1 MSEGTSACHG
11 PLRVEGDWKI
21 APPSRLGHPPPSRRH
36 PSLWLVSGRR
46 IAHARRVIP
55 NVLAERYASP
65 AVQSI
70 WSAEGRIV
78 LEREFWIAVLKAQRD
93 LGLAVSAEAIAAYE
107 RVKGQVDTAAIMAR
121 EKVTRHDV
129 KARIEE
135 FNELAG
141 HEQVH
146 KGLTSRDLTENVEQ
160 LQVYRSLQ
168 VIRDKTVAALRR
180 MRQRAELWAD
190 IVITA
195 RTHNVAAQPTTLGK
209 RVAMFGEELLGSL
222 AALDGVIAG
231 YAVRGLK
238 GAVGTQMDQLSLFD
252 GEAQKVATLE
262 QRVVAHLGMPAV
274 WTNVGQVYPRSL
286 DFRVVAALTD
296 LASGPSSFC
305 KTLRLMAGH
314 ETASEGFAPGQ
325 TGSSAMPHKMNSRSC
340 ERVNGLHV
348 ILKGYLAMAAGL
360 AGDQW
365 NEGDVSCSVV
375 RRVML
380 PDAFF
385 ACDGLLETYLTILDQ
400 MDAWPALIAAETQR
414 YLPFLMTTTIMME
427 AVKAGVG
434 RETAHHAIK
443 EHALATVNDLRHGTV
458 STNNLIQRLAGD
470 ARLGLSHATLEAIV
484 ARGDREAGAAK
495 AQLAAFAANVRK
507 LEAAS
512 PAAAAYAPGAIL

>member
-1 MSEGTSACHG
+1 
-11 PLRVEGDWKI
+11 
-21 APPSRLGHPPPSRRH
+21 
-36 PSLWLVSGRR
+36 
-46 IAHARRVIP
+46 VIP
-55 NVLAERYASP
+55 NILAERYASP
-65 AVQSI
+65 AMQAI
-70 WSAEGRIV
+70 WSTEGRIV
-78 LEREFWIAVLKAQRD
+78 LEREFWLAVLKAQRE

-107 RVKGQVDTAAIMAR
+107 RVKDQVDTASIMAR
-121 EKVTRHDV
+121 EKITRHDV

-135 FNELAG
+135 FNALAG
-141 HEQVH
+141 QEQVH

-168 VIRDKTVAALRR
+168 LIRGKTVAALSR

-190 IVITA
+190 WVITA

-209 RVAMFGEELLGSL
+209 RVAMFGDELLGSL
-222 AALDGVIAG
+222 AALDTVIAG

-238 GAVGTQMDQLSLFD
+238 GAVGTQLDQLSLFD
-252 GEAQKVATLE
+252 GDADKVAALE
-262 QRVVAHLGMPAV
+262 QRVVAHLAMPAV

-286 DFRVVAALTD
+286 DLRVVTTLTE
-296 LASGPSSFC
+296 LASAPSSFC

-340 ERVNGLHV
+340 ERVNGFHV
-348 ILKGYLAMAAGL
+348 ILKGYLTMAAGL

-385 ACDGLLETYLTILDQ
+385 ASDGLLETFLTILEQ
-400 MDAWPALIAAETQR
+400 MDAWPAVLAAETQR
-414 YLPFLMTTTIMME
+414 YLPFLMTTSIMME

-434 RETAHHAIK
+434 RETAHQVIK
-443 EHALATVNDLRHGTV
+443 EHAIATVRDLRHGTV
-458 STNNLIQRLAGD
+458 QHNNLIERLAAD
-470 ARLGLSHATLEAIV
+470 PRLGLSRATLDAVV
-484 ARGDREAGAAK
+484 ARGSSAARAVGAAQ
-495 AQLAAFAANVRK
+495 AQIARFAMDVRK

-512 PAAAAYAPGAIL
+512 PAAAAYCPGAIL